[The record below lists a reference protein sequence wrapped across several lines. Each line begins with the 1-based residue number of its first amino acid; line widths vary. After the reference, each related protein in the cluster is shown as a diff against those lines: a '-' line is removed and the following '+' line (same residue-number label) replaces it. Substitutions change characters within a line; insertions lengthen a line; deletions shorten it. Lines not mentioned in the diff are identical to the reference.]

1 MDLKAFDGLIA
12 EEFQAVATFDQRD
25 AFGCQALEFDRL
37 HLRAV
42 LLALALALRLFV
54 VVELASDAVGG
65 TMEEI
70 DGRPKQ
76 VLQVRLEPGV
86 VQGGDEGVEDIGH
99 GASDHLTFG
108 HRSGIGLVVEGTIAK
123 ELQFAQHVLGRRYAV
138 RWLDVVMVAHEE
150 SPLPVRPRPSRPSWR
165 SRRRRAGRART
176 RKRQRRAEAPAEDG
190 RGAAILLRDAKRAI
204 ASYIM

>member
-1 MDLKAFDGLIA
+1 
-12 EEFQAVATFDQRD
+12 
-25 AFGCQALEFDRL
+25 
-37 HLRAV
+37 
-42 LLALALALRLFV
+42 
-54 VVELASDAVGG
+54 
-65 TMEEI
+65 MEEI
-70 DGRPKQ
+70 DGRPEQ

-123 ELQFAQHVLGRRYAV
+123 ELQFAEEVLGRRYAV
-138 RWLDVVMVAHEE
+138 RWLDVVMVAHEV

-165 SRRRRAGRART
+165 SLRRQARRART

-190 RGAAILLRDAKRAI
+190 RGAAILLRDAKRAV
-204 ASYIM
+204 APYIM